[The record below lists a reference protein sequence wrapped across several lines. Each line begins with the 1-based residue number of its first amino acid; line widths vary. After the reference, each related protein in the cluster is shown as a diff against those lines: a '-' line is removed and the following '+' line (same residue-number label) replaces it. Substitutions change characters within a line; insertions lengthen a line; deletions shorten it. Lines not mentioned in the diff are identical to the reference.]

1 MRFRRNQAPPPYE
14 PLQRTIEFAWR
25 VHAAQETWTAKVD
38 AKAAIVLSLETA
50 ILVVLLAAEAP
61 HRLLGQLTGW
71 RSVITDLGIGVYIM
85 AMVLAAIAVIPLMGR
100 TKKHRAEYDRNAIY
114 FGHLRHWRHEELNQ
128 WLNRMNQDDE
138 LAQLSRQLIELSRR
152 NWHKHRSLQLS
163 MLTSLFGSAF
173 IGIAVL
179 VPR

>member
-1 MRFRRNQAPPPYE
+1 MRFRRNETPPPE
-14 PLQRTIEFAWR
+14 PARRPVEFAWR

-50 ILVVLLAAEAP
+50 VLVILLAAEAP

-71 RSVITDLGIGVYIM
+71 RSAFAGLGIGVYIM
-85 AMVLAAIAVIPLMGR
+85 AMVLAAVAVIPLMGP
-100 TKKHRAEYDRNAIY
+100 TKKHRAEYGRNTIY
-114 FGHLRHWRHEELNQ
+114 FGHLRHWRHEDLNQ
-128 WLNRMNQDDE
+128 WLSRMSQEDE

-163 MLTSLFGSAF
+163 MLTALFGSAL
-173 IGIAVL
+173 IGLAVL